1 MIKTSNRLAGQLITL
16 IVITFAVIIVVIG
29 IVVPSFTSPIY
40 DETIYHNLE
49 QSLRV
54 AHEDIEENKIVSEI
68 AFVYIVKQKIY
79 QSDNL
84 ADVVDIS
91 KLPEIIKEIKEEY
104 GKFNLNG
111 NTYYYFTIKDD
122 NILRI
127 AITNDRYI
135 SKTKKEIFLN
145 TIPIILITYTIVSLI
160 IFAWSNRLVK
170 AIETLKQKLDR
181 IDDSSYDHSLKIKDD
196 NELRSLENAIEDMRV
211 SLKNQEEFRNQ
222 MYQNIS
228 HDFKTP
234 LAVIKSY
241 VEAVEDGALIEE
253 EAFKVILEQTNKLE
267 SKVKSLLYLNKL
279 DYLKGTTEIVTKIK
293 VKKLIE
299 ESVEKFKYERKD
311 VKITINVDKNTE
323 IIGTVDIW
331 ETIIDNI
338 LNNFLRYADK
348 EIKITA
354 KNNRIVLYNDG
365 PNIDLNFIESMFVP
379 FRKGVKGEFG
389 LGLSIVKKTLNL
401 IGFDIEVKNHP
412 KKGVSFIIAKEK

>member
-1 MIKTSNRLAGQLITL
+1 MIKASNRLAEQLITL
-16 IVITFAVIIVVIG
+16 IVIAFAVILVVIG
-29 IVVPSFTSPIY
+29 IVVPRFTSPIY
-40 DETIYHNLE
+40 DDTIYHNLE

-54 AHEDIEENKIVSEI
+54 AHYDIEENKIVSEI
-68 AFVYIVKQKIY
+68 AYVYIIKEKIY

-84 ADVVDIS
+84 AQVIDIS
-91 KLPEIIKEIKEEY
+91 KLPEIIEKIDKEY
-104 GKFNLNG
+104 GKFNLG
-111 NTYYYFTIKDD
+111 GDSYYYFTIKDND
-122 NILRI
+122 MFRI

-135 SKTKKEIFLN
+135 NQTKKEIFLT
-145 TIPIILITYTIVSLI
+145 TIPIILITYSVVSLV

-170 AIETLKQKLDR
+170 SIETLKQKVDR
-181 IDDSSYDHSLKIKDD
+181 IDDNSYDHKLKIKDD
-196 NELRSLENAIEDMRV
+196 NELRTLENAIEDMRV
-211 SLKNQEEFRNQ
+211 SLKDQEELRNQ

-241 VEAVEDGALIEE
+241 VEAVEDGVETKE
-253 EAFKVILEQTNKLE
+253 TAFKVILQQTKKLDT
-267 SKVKSLLYLNKL
+267 KVKSLLYLNKL
-279 DYLKGTTEIVTKIK
+279 DYLRGSKEIITKIK
-293 VKKLIE
+293 IKNIIDQ
-299 ESVEKFKYERKD
+299 SVEKFKYERKD
-311 VKITINVDKNTE
+311 VKFIINVDKNAE
-323 IIGTVDIW
+323 VIGTIDIW
-331 ETIIDNI
+331 ETVIDNI

-354 KNNRIVLYNDG
+354 RNNKITLYNDG

-412 KKGVSFIIAKEK
+412 KKGISFIIGKEK